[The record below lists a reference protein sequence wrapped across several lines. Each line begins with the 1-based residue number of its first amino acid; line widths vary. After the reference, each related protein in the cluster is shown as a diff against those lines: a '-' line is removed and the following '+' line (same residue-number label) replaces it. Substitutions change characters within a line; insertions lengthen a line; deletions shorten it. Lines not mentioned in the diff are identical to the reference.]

1 MKRWFAIVAVG
12 MVLLY
17 AALALGAAG
26 CAFMPKAEPAHAHH
40 APSHAGHSGLCA
52 WACQVN
58 SMNSLQAAA
67 PVLAGLLLVMM
78 QRVVRALS
86 PARLLTRVSRSRA
99 PPSLITI

>member
-1 MKRWFAIVAVG
+1 MKRWFAPFVVG

-17 AALALGAAG
+17 TALALGAAG

-40 APSHAGHSGLCA
+40 TPSHVGHSVFCA

-58 SMNSLQAAA
+58 SMSSLQAAA
-67 PVLAGLLLVMM
+67 PVLAGLLLVTM
-78 QRVVRALS
+78 QRVVSAVPS
-86 PARLLTRVSRSRA
+86 ARLLTRVSRSRA